1 MTRYLCLLG
10 RRSCSKTCACA
21 VTTVTQTCQA
31 PRLAPTAGA
40 QLAPAPL
47 SLVADVSSSIIAVAG
62 DEAVL
67 SASSI
72 IVTSRCALRT
82 LSGRWPS
89 RLSSIR
95 FPIQRSACRL
105 RLDISPD
112 ISPACA
118 RASTPQ
124 PLHHGCL
131 ERKSPRS
138 RQSGLLLLLTRPL
151 YRFSASWAT

>member
-1 MTRYLCLLG
+1 MTRYLYL
-10 RRSCSKTCACA
+10 ACPVA
-21 VTTVTQTCQA
+21 AKPVPVPSPLQ
-31 PRLAPTAGA
+31 PRLAPTVGA
-40 QLAPAPL
+40 QLARAPL
-47 SLVADVSSSIIAVAG
+47 SLVVDVSSSIIAVAG

-67 SASSI
+67 SVSSI
-72 IVTSRCALRT
+72 IVTSRCAILT

-95 FPIQRSACRL
+95 IPLHRSACRL
-105 RLDISPD
+105 RLE

-138 RQSGLLLLLTRPL
+138 RQLGLLLLLTRLL